1 MNYLENIS
9 LKKLIA
15 LIKTEIKTNSGGSAD
30 RVTYDNTASGLA
42 GSNVQEAIDELASNV
57 GESFDTVIGTTWVG
71 DAAPYTQEIAV
82 AGLLENDDPI
92 TDVVVSDDY
101 TNSQLQ
107 LEEFAKI
114 YKIKTGDD
122 KITVYANEKTTV
134 SLPIQL
140 VVARDKV
147 MDIVGDTTIDLGGLE
162 MVKLWEN
169 ASPTSEFAAQTINV
183 DLSGYDMVAIS
194 VSYNTTGGAAG
205 SELNISKLI
214 PNARTL
220 MCCVCRYM
228 STTFNLIEPFRELA
242 IPADKKTIT
251 FADGYS
257 VSNSKDNE
265 KVIPLAIY
273 GIKGVK

>member
-9 LKKLIA
+9 LKKLIT

-82 AGLLENDDPI
+82 AGLLEDDHPI
-92 TDVVVSDDY
+92 TDLVVSDDY
-101 TNSQLQ
+101 TTSQLQ

-169 ASPTSEFAAQTINV
+169 ASPTSEFAAQTIAL
-183 DLSGYDMVAIS
+183 DLNEYDFIDVIFNSIITRVGVGSGA
-194 VSYNTTGGAAG
+194 
-205 SELNISKLI
+205 
-214 PNARTL
+214 
-220 MCCVCRYM
+220 
-228 STTFNLIEPFRELA
+228 TTFQMA
-242 IPADKKTIT
+242 GVDKDTTTTSTPSWRMRTISASETGAT
-251 FADGYS
+251 FSAGFYKYLDGIKQAS
-257 VSNSKDNE
+257 STSNSIC
-265 KVIPLAIY
+265 IPLAIY
-273 GIKGVK
+273 GIKGVAE